1 MEKLYTYLVA
11 SLPELSL
18 EFGTSEHALG
28 AKNFDFEKIMTEIW
42 RCIDKEDAKHLRLL
56 LLGLESPT
64 PFLYQKTAKSKNRFI
79 REFFMFDVDLRN
91 IQAGVVAR
99 RTGQTVDAYLVG
111 NSMITEAILTDKGSD
126 FGLESDD
133 IKRVIAILENRDIL
147 EREQK
152 MDLLRWEKVNE
163 LSFYSYFNADA
174 VLAFV
179 VKAFLI
185 NRWIQLDKERGAAM
199 FRQLLQECRGVSTF
213 VKMPES

>member
-18 EFGTSEHALG
+18 EFGTSEHG
-28 AKNFDFEKIMTEIW
+28 FGVKHFDYDKIMDEVR

-56 LLGLESPT
+56 LLGLDRPT
-64 PFLYQKTAKSKNRFI
+64 PYLYQKTAKSKNRFV

-99 RTGQTVDAYLVG
+99 RTGQTVDSYIVG
-111 NSMITEAILTDKGSD
+111 SNEITEAILANKGVD
-126 FGLESDD
+126 FGFESDELKK
-133 IKRVIAILENRDIL
+133 IIATLEVRDIL

-185 NRWIQLDKERGAAM
+185 NRWMQLDKERGAAM
-199 FRQLLQECRGVSTF
+199 FKQLLHECRGASTF